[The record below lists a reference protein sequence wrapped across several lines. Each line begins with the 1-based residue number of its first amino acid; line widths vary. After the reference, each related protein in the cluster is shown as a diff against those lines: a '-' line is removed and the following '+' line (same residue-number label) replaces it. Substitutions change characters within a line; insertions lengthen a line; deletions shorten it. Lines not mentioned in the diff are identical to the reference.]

1 MRALKFTLSGKNAFF
16 KKPEVNAYFY
26 FTYGQIHRVALLG
39 ILGAIVGNK
48 DYGCTERIRSFM
60 KIKRFEKFLLYRET
74 LRDIYRRK
82 YRCLITQ

>member
-39 ILGAIVGNK
+39 ILGAIV
-48 DYGCTERIRSFM
+48 RVQR
-60 KIKRFEKFLLYRET
+60 LWLYRNVSGV
-74 LRDIYRRK
+74 L
-82 YRCLITQ
+82 

>member
-39 ILGAIVGNK
+39 ILGAIVGTK
-48 DYGCTERIRSFM
+48 VMAVQERIRSFM
-60 KIKRFEKFLLYRET
+60 KN
-74 LRDIYRRK
+74 
-82 YRCLITQ
+82 